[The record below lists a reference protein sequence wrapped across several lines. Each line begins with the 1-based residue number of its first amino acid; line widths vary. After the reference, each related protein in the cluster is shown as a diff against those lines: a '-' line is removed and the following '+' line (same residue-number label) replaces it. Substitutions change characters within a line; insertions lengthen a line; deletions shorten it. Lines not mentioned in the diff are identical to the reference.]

1 MVNIRVSHPSS
12 STTSYDVVIVGAGP
26 YGLSVAAHL
35 LARGMNVAVFG
46 KPLELWRE
54 HMPKGMF
61 LRSHWWASNLSDP
74 HGKYD
79 IGCYLKE
86 TGLSPVE
93 PFPLDAFIDYGLR
106 FQQRM
111 VPQVDE
117 TFVSSIESVEGSF
130 MLTLV
135 DRRIL
140 YSRTVIMAMG
150 LLYYV
155 YRPAEYAHLPRQLIT
170 HTADLHECEQFAG
183 KDVVII
189 GGGQSALETA
199 ALVHESG
206 ACAHIVTRKPLSW
219 TGVGVLFPEERSLIE
234 RICYPKAGLGCNW
247 LSWQLEHFPYAFQ
260 RLPVPIKA
268 SIVHRWISSGGIFGP
283 KGASWLKS
291 RILGKAIIHESQRI
305 EHVKEVDNGIELR
318 LSGQK
323 MLRVDH
329 IILATGYQMDIKKLP
344 MLHPSLSMA
353 IRTYRGAPIL
363 NNQFESSVPG
373 LYFVGFSSII
383 SCGPLYR
390 FVAGT
395 DATAQKIAPTIARKN
410 VQVKDR

>member
-74 HGKYD
+74 YGKYD

-86 TGLSPVE
+86 VGLSPVE

-117 TFVSSIESVEGSF
+117 TFVSSIESMEGSF

-135 DRRIL
+135 DELIL
-140 YSRTVIMAMG
+140 YSRIVIMAIG
-150 LLYYV
+150 LLYFV

-170 HTADLHECEQFAG
+170 HTADLHECGQFVG
-183 KDVVII
+183 KDV
-189 GGGQSALETA
+189 
-199 ALVHESG
+199 
-206 ACAHIVTRKPLSW
+206 
-219 TGVGVLFPEERSLIE
+219 
-234 RICYPKAGLGCNW
+234 
-247 LSWQLEHFPYAFQ
+247 
-260 RLPVPIKA
+260 
-268 SIVHRWISSGGIFGP
+268 
-283 KGASWLKS
+283 
-291 RILGKAIIHESQRI
+291 AI
-305 EHVKEVDNGIELR
+305 
-318 LSGQK
+318 
-323 MLRVDH
+323 
-329 IILATGYQMDIKKLP
+329 
-344 MLHPSLSMA
+344 
-353 IRTYRGAPIL
+353 
-363 NNQFESSVPG
+363 
-373 LYFVGFSSII
+373 
-383 SCGPLYR
+383 
-390 FVAGT
+390 
-395 DATAQKIAPTIARKN
+395 
-410 VQVKDR
+410 